1 MYVKGFLLRNSYWF
15 IDFLKGSPIRK
26 QYKEIRIIQNNV
38 PTGAALREQN
48 LKNLLHFAC
57 LHTPLYKG
65 INPSA
70 LAHFPVVNKLLLTE
84 KYDQVRIGIKHIPG
98 QKGDVFIQRTSGST
112 GTPFAV
118 PQDTRKRN
126 RRVAE
131 LKYFGK
137 EIGFNSH
144 DKLIHLRVWTK
155 YHSKSKRQMDRE
167 NILPF
172 DISNLSKA
180 RLAALCAMINKEKGM
195 TIRSYAS
202 ALDLL
207 AQYVRE
213 HKIKFPSLKLCIATS
228 ETLQETTRSLVK
240 QYLGCKVVSQYANEE
255 SGYLAQELPG
265 GETSHF
271 YLNTATYYW
280 EFLKLDRDEA
290 AQEGELSRIVL
301 TDMYNYAFP
310 MIRYDTGDLAV
321 WERPDQYSHGYPVIT
336 QLYGRKND
344 LVYNTLGDPISPM
357 LFARILKNFPEIQQW
372 QFIQKTEHAY
382 VLNLVSKQTLKAEDE
397 LKEALLSHLGSEANL
412 ALAYIDGIP
421 VLSSGK
427 RKCVVNEQS
436 K

>member
-1 MYVKGFLLRNSYWF
+1 MYVKGFLLRNSYWL
-15 IDFLKGSPIRK
+15 IDLIKGSPIRK
-26 QYKEIRIIQNNV
+26 HYREIRTIQKNE
-38 PTGAALREQN
+38 PQGAVIRERN
-48 LKNLLHFAC
+48 LKNLLHFASS
-57 LHTPLYKG
+57 HSPLYQG
-65 INPSA
+65 IDPSS
-70 LAHFPVVNKLLLTE
+70 LAHFPVVNKSILTE
-84 KYDQVRIGIKHIPG
+84 NHDKVRINIEHIPG

-155 YHSKSKRQMDRE
+155 YHNKSKRQIARE
-167 NILPF
+167 NITPF
-172 DISNLSKA
+172 DISNLSDD
-180 RLAALCAMINKEKGM
+180 RLGALCTLINQEKGT
-195 TIRSYAS
+195 TIRCYAS

-207 AQYVRE
+207 ARYV
-213 HKIKFPSLKLCIATS
+213 HDHHIQFPSLKLCIATS

-240 QYLGCKVVSQYANEE
+240 QYMGCKVVSQYANEE
-255 SGYLAQELPG
+255 CGYLAQELPG
-265 GETSHF
+265 GETSNF

-280 EFLKLDRDEA
+280 EFLKLDCDEA

-321 WERPDQYSHGYPVIT
+321 WGRPDAYSHGYPIIT
-336 QLYGRKND
+336 KLYGRKYD
-344 LVYNTLGDPISPM
+344 LVYNTLGEPVFPM
-357 LFARILKNFPEIQQW
+357 VFARILKNYPEILQW
-372 QFIQKTEHAY
+372 QFIQKAPDTY
-382 VLNLVSKQTLKAEDE
+382 VLSIVSKQGLKAEDE
-397 LKEALLSHLGSEANL
+397 LKDAMISYLGSEANL
-412 ALAYIDGIP
+412 SLAYLDDIP

-427 RKCVVNEQS
+427 RKCVVNELS